1 MLKPQGLEELGP
13 SAVTTLPQTELKIA
27 VPGTD
32 VGEEIEKGTKKPKQ
46 RFCDHPV

>member
-13 SAVTTLPQTELKIA
+13 SAVTTLPQTELRTA

-32 VGEEIEKGTKKPKQ
+32 VGEEIEKGTKQTKTK
-46 RFCDHPV
+46 VL